1 MTELAADA
9 GGLAGRWLI
18 GRWAAAIGGLAL
30 TVACVPVQD
39 GQWFTP
45 AGVPLGEI
53 DCISP
58 APLTGT
64 MGREICKARLIPEV
78 PKEIALCEGQGGAV
92 GPVSVV
98 DGRFACLYR
107 KTGPDADGG
116 SDSDGRTDNRTGT
129 KA

>member
-1 MTELAADA
+1 LAV
-9 GGLAGRWLI
+9 
-18 GRWAAAIGGLAL
+18 AALVA
-30 TVACVPVQD
+30 ACVPVPD

-58 APLTGT
+58 APLAGT
-64 MGREICKARLIPEV
+64 MGREICKTRLIPETR
-78 PKEIALCEGQGGAV
+78 EETARCEGQGGTV

-98 DGRFACLYR
+98 DSRFACLYR
-107 KTGPDADGG
+107 KTGPDADDG
-116 SDSDGRTDNRTGT
+116 SDGVGRTDNRTGT

>member
-1 MTELAADA
+1 MRRNGIRILGPGVVGRGMPGNVAAFFAGLGLLA
-9 GGLAGRWLI
+9 
-18 GRWAAAIGGLAL
+18 
-30 TVACVPVQD
+30 ACVPD
-39 GQWFTP
+39 GQWFSP

-58 APLTGT
+58 APLAGAS
-64 MGREICKARLIPEV
+64 GREICKARLIAETS
-78 PKEIALCEGQGGAV
+78 KEIARCKGQGGTV

-107 KTGPDADGG
+107 KTAPDADGG
-116 SDSDGRTDNRTGT
+116 SDNNGRTDKRAGT